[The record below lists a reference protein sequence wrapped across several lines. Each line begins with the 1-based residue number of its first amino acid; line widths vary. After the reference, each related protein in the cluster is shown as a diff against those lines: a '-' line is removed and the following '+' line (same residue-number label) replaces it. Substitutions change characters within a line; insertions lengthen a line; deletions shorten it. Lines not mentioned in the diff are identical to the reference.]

1 MDNVI
6 LPWQL
11 MLISLA
17 GWLNRHQQ
25 AVIDYIKEENRILK
39 EQLGGK
45 WAQFN
50 DDQRRRLAVLG
61 DPSARSCRATP
72 GLQLGLVH

>member
-1 MDNVI
+1 MDNLI

-45 WAQFN
+45 RPLFN
-50 DDQRRRLAVLG
+50 NDQRRRLAVLG
-61 DPSARSCRATP
+61 KA
-72 GLQLGLVH
+72 LGRKLSSELAPK